1 VTNTPFG
8 PFRLLAFRL
17 YAWIWRFRLLAFA
30 GRVFGNLSNPTLL
43 RRRFCGRWLH
53 LDVARSNAQRLLYL
67 EGKRFMTELPI
78 VSRLAEVGNV
88 VVDVGANIGYYAL
101 LFEKRI
107 GPGGRIIAFEPE
119 PDNLVELRVNV
130 ERNGLRNVDI
140 RPCAVGASAGVVNF
154 TRGINGGVLDGSAGA
169 TGCEVQVPMTRLD
182 DALSGTV
189 DLIKIDVEGYEEEV
203 LRGALE
209 TIKQGR
215 PRLFVEIHPTLMR
228 NGRTPDGVMKILREH
243 YSQIELYQPIRDA
256 SAWRKV
262 LARYTG
268 VGAVERLPPWDVVA
282 RLCHTGRQDTFWA
295 VCQPSST

>member
-1 VTNTPFG
+1 
-8 PFRLLAFRL
+8 
-17 YAWIWRFRLLAFA
+17 
-30 GRVFGNLSNPTLL
+30 
-43 RRRFCGRWLH
+43 
-53 LDVARSNAQRLLYL
+53 
-67 EGKRFMTELPI
+67 
-78 VSRLAEVGNV
+78 
-88 VVDVGANIGYYAL
+88 
-101 LFEKRI
+101 
-107 GPGGRIIAFEPE
+107 
-119 PDNLVELRVNV
+119 
-130 ERNGLRNVDI
+130 
-140 RPCAVGASAGVVNF
+140 
-154 TRGINGGVLDGSAGA
+154 
-169 TGCEVQVPMTRLD
+169 MTRLD